1 MNKRNI
7 DVIYDE
13 AMHCGIFNLVWLPV
27 MAGICFFQKRRYPV
41 IIMFFIQIVLLLKMI
56 SKIFVNYRPDR
67 KCPLCEAVIPED
79 SNYCPSCGYIVHK
92 DLCGMEDTVEFNE
105 AEAWDVGKCDIN
117 AVYRQIEEEV
127 IDGIA

>member
-27 MAGICFFQKRRYPV
+27 MAGICFFQKKRYPV
-41 IIMFFIQIVLLLKMI
+41 VIMFFIQIVLQLKMI

-67 KCPLCEAVIPED
+67 RCPLCEAIIPED
-79 SNYCPSCGYIVHK
+79 SNYCRSCGYIVHK
-92 DLCGMEDTVEFNE
+92 DLWGTEDKVEFNE
-105 AEAWDVGKCDIN
+105 EEYDVRDCDIN
-117 AVYRQIEEEV
+117 AAYRRIEEEV

>member
-27 MAGICFFQKRRYPV
+27 MAGICFFQNRRYPV
-41 IIMFFIQIVLLLKMI
+41 IIMFFIQIVLQLKMI

-67 KCPLCEAVIPED
+67 KCPLCEAIIPED

-92 DLCGMEDTVEFNE
+92 DLLGTEDKVEFNE
-105 AEAWDVGKCDIN
+105 AEEYHVRNCDIN
-117 AVYRQIEEEV
+117 AAYRRIEEEV

>member
-13 AMHCGIFNLVWLPV
+13 AMRCGIFNLVWLPV

-41 IIMFFIQIVLLLKMI
+41 IIMFFIQIVLQLKMI

-92 DLCGMEDTVEFNE
+92 DLRGSEDKVEFNE
-105 AEAWDVGKCDIN
+105 AEEYDARNCDIN
-117 AVYRQIEEEV
+117 AAYRRIEEEV
-127 IDGIA
+127 IDGIE

>member
-1 MNKRNI
+1 MAPGN
-7 DVIYDE
+7 
-13 AMHCGIFNLVWLPV
+13 GWNL
-27 MAGICFFQKRRYPV
+27 FFSEEEISSDYYV
-41 IIMFFIQIVLLLKMI
+41 FIQIVLLLKMI

>member
-13 AMHCGIFNLVWLPV
+13 AIHCGIFNLVWLPV

-92 DLCGMEDTVEFNE
+92 DLWGMEDKVEFNE
-105 AEAWDVGKCDIN
+105 AEKYDVKGSDID
-117 AVYRQIEEEV
+117 AAYRRIEEEV

>member
-27 MAGICFFQKRRYPV
+27 MAGICFFQKKRYLV
-41 IIMFFIQIVLLLKMI
+41 IIMFFIQIVLQLKMI

-67 KCPLCEAVIPED
+67 RCPLCEAIIPED

-92 DLCGMEDTVEFNE
+92 DLWGTEDKVEFNE
-105 AEAWDVGKCDIN
+105 EEYDVRDCDIN
-117 AVYRQIEEEV
+117 AAYRRIEEEV

>member
-13 AMHCGIFNLVWLPV
+13 AMHCGILNLICLPV
-27 MAGICFFQKRRYPV
+27 IAGFWFWQKKKCPV
-41 IIMFFIQIVLLLKMI
+41 VILLMLQTALQLKTI

-67 KCPLCEAVIPED
+67 RCPLCEAVIPED
-79 SNYCPSCGYIVHK
+79 SNFCPSCGYIVHK
-92 DLCGMEDTVEFNE
+92 DLGGIEDMVEFNE
-105 AEAWDVGKCDIN
+105 AEKWDVKDHEIDE
-117 AVYRQIEEEV
+117 VFRRIEEEV